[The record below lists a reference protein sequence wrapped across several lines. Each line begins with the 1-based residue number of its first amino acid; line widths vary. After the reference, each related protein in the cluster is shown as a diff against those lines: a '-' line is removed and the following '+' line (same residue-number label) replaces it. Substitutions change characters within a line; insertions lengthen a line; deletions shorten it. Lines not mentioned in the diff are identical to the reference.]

1 MAGGVVWICS
11 CCVLAVLLFFFHFFF
26 LCFDWGLVGYHF
38 LQCVVGCLAY
48 NYALYYAIY
57 NVD

>member
-48 NYALYYAIY
+48 NYALYYAI
-57 NVD
+57 